1 MRRKLNPPTPARHEL
16 MSPGLSQVTSHRVDL
31 ANQNL
36 LDEGKKIYND
46 PIHTTI
52 KMDML
57 CQQIIDTCEYQRL
70 AHLKQL
76 GTCSYVFRGAT
87 HSRFEHSLGVAHL
100 AERVARSIKENQPEL
115 DINDLDVLCVKVAGL
130 CHDLGH
136 GPFSHV
142 YDGVF
147 IPRMRQDK
155 WRHEDGSVSMFRHLL
170 VQNKIRLSEFGIND
184 KDQVFIEE
192 IIGGTKEEDRKGRAA
207 DKFFLYDIVNNTR
220 SGLDVDK
227 LDYFQRDMRYAN
239 VTFAANYERFIE
251 LGRVLKAQPL
261 NYVRPTLG
269 STVARL
275 AGGGAAAGGGAG
287 SLLGYSSSQMSDD
300 CHALPEDTEH
310 WPLMICYPE
319 KLVTEAIDM
328 FSVRFRMHKQVY
340 THKGVKQVEFMICD
354 ALMKADPYI
363 RVRGAATDT
372 HPDGLYRISECIEDM
387 TALSRLNDNILEV
400 IRQDPRPE
408 LDDARELLVRLDRRR
423 LYSCMGKSPFP
434 RSNRI
439 VGMSEEQIKTD
450 ICDIANRLASREGGG
465 ENDGEYLE
473 SIEESSNEDEDGG
486 AGGRHFDHIG
496 GSYSNLSQL
505 SNASTSATASLT
517 PVERDDIIVEKM
529 HIHYGLKDKNP
540 VGRMRFYKR
549 KASREA
555 VGREVKEASYTTSL
569 PAVFEEQAV
578 RIFCRSED
586 KGKKATVQRAFNEWC
601 KEARV
606 PTPFP
611 ALSQEEPEANLS
623 S

>member
-1 MRRKLNPPTPARHEL
+1 
-16 MSPGLSQVTSHRVDL
+16 
-31 ANQNL
+31 
-36 LDEGKKIYND
+36 
-46 PIHTTI
+46 
-52 KMDML
+52 
-57 CQQIIDTCEYQRL
+57 
-70 AHLKQL
+70 
-76 GTCSYVFRGAT
+76 
-87 HSRFEHSLGVAHL
+87 
-100 AERVARSIKENQPEL
+100 
-115 DINDLDVLCVKVAGL
+115 
-130 CHDLGH
+130 
-136 GPFSHV
+136 
-142 YDGVF
+142 
-147 IPRMRQDK
+147 MRQDK

-170 VQNKIRLSEFGIND
+170 AQNKIRLSEFGLND
-184 KDQVFIEE
+184 RDQIFIEE
-192 IIGGTKEEDRKGRAA
+192 IIGGTKEDDRKGRGPE
-207 DKFFLYDIVNNTR
+207 KFYLYDIVNNTR

-261 NYVRPTLG
+261 NYVRPSLG
-269 STVARL
+269 GAVARL
-275 AGGGAAAGGGAG
+275 VGGVGGGGGGGGGGG
-287 SLLGYSSSQMSDD
+287 SLGYSSSQMSDD
-300 CHALPEDTEH
+300 GPALPEDTEH

-319 KLVTEAIDM
+319 KLVTEAMDM

-340 THKGVKQVEFMICD
+340 THKGVKQVEYMICD
-354 ALMKADPYI
+354 ALMKANPYI
-363 RVRGAATDT
+363 RVRGAVTEK

-408 LDDARELLVRLDRRR
+408 LDEARELLIRLDRRR
-423 LYSCMGKSPFP
+423 LYSCMGKTPFP

-439 VGMSEEQIKTD
+439 VGVTEDQIRED
-450 ICDIANRLASREGGG
+450 ICAIANRLASRESSDG
-465 ENDGEYLE
+465 EHGASGEYLE
-473 SIEESSNEDEDGG
+473 SIEERSDEDEDGG
-486 AGGRHFDHIG
+486 ANGAGSRHFDPIG
-496 GSYSNLSQL
+496 GAFSNLSQMSNA
-505 SNASTSATASLT
+505 SNASTSATATLS
-517 PVERDDIIVEKM
+517 PVDVDDIIVEKM

-555 VGREVKEASYTTSL
+555 VGREVKEASYITSL

-578 RIFCRSED
+578 RVFCRSED

-611 ALSQEEPEANLS
+611 SLSQEEPEPNLS